1 MEEAAAAVPAA
12 ACSTTWAVLHCR
24 CHRVAAAMG
33 PVLPEL
39 PGDGHGQ
46 AGGGGRCNPG
56 PLLPP
61 PSPRLEASLEAVA
74 RQSPGLNTIKK

>member
-1 MEEAAAAVPAA
+1 M
-12 ACSTTWAVLHCR
+12 
-24 CHRVAAAMG
+24 
-33 PVLPEL
+33 LPEL

-46 AGGGGRCNPG
+46 VGGGGRCNPG

-61 PSPRLEASLEAVA
+61 LSPRLEAAPEAVA

>member
-1 MEEAAAAVPAA
+1 MEAAAAVPVAA
-12 ACSTTWAVLHCR
+12 PSATWAVLHRR
-24 CHRVAAAMG
+24 CHRVAAAVG
-33 PVLPEL
+33 PMLPEL

-46 AGGGGRCNPG
+46 VGGGGRCNPG

-61 PSPRLEASLEAVA
+61 LSPRLEAAPEAVA